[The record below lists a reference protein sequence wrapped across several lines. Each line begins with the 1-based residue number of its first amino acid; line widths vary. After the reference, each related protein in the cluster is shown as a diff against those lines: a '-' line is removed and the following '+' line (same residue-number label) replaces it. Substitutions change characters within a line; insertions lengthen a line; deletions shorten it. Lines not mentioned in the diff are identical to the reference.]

1 MTFFKNPIQIW
12 RYISGFIWGPRYAV
26 ISLHTKS
33 EYLEKIVGLAER
45 GEVQVEIQEVIKDAL
60 NEETEGWMRAI
71 EIIESARVKGK
82 VVLEIL

>member
-33 EYLEKIVGLAER
+33 EYLEKIVRLAER

-60 NEETEGWMRAI
+60 NEETEGWTRAV

>member
-1 MTFFKNPIQIW
+1 M
-12 RYISGFIWGPRYAV
+12 
-26 ISLHTKS
+26 
-33 EYLEKIVGLAER
+33 GLAER